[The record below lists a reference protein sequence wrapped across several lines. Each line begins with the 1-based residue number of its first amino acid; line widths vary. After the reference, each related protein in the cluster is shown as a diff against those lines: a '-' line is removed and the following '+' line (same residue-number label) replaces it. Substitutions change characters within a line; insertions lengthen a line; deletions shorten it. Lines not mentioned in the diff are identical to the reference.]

1 MKHTSWPPSN
11 LRLKGK
17 ENHLGIRYPRRIEM
31 IIKGFHMFT
40 AAYLGFTTYEAIIG
54 RPVKIVL
61 FFLALSL
68 IPEAYC
74 FYFKRRVKRRGLAV
88 WKFKVLA
95 NTHFVFKRKKIDCVV
110 ATPLVAPYM
119 DRMFEI
125 ILHDDEEL
133 PKVGTII
140 DVCLPGDVEV
150 LDNDNRYIMAG
161 HYEIRS
167 QDAT

>member
-1 MKHTSWPPSN
+1 MPDDQTNKQI
-11 LRLKGK
+11 L
-17 ENHLGIRYPRRIEM
+17 IV
-31 IIKGFHMFT
+31 
-40 AAYLGFTTYEAIIG
+40 AITG
-54 RPVKIVL
+54 V
-61 FFLALSL
+61 SL
-68 IPEAYC
+68 ISIGGAIMY
-74 FYFKRRVKRRGLAV
+74 L
-88 WKFKVLA
+88 
-95 NTHFVFKRKKIDCVV
+95 FVFKRKKIDCVV
-110 ATPLVAPYM
+110 AAPLVAPYM

-150 LDNDNRYIMAG
+150 LDTDNRYIMAG

>member
-1 MKHTSWPPSN
+1 MLKHISWPPSN
-11 LRLKGK
+11 LRLQGK
-17 ENHLGIRYPRRIEM
+17 EDHLGIRYPRRIEM

-74 FYFKRRVKRRGLAV
+74 FYFKRRVKLRGLAV

-110 ATPLVAPYM
+110 AAPLVAPYM

-125 ILHDDEEL
+125 ILHDDEE
-133 PKVGTII
+133 
-140 DVCLPGDVEV
+140 V
-150 LDNDNRYIMAG
+150 LDTDNRYIMAG